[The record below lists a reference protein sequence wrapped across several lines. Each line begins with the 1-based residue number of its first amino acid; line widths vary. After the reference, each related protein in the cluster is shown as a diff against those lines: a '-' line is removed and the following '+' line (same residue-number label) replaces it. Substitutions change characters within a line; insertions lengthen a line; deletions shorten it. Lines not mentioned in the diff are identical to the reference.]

1 MRHNAQ
7 ITRRWWLLAS
17 TGAVG
22 ALCVA
27 REELLPRLLGDRL
40 TVTAPGLHLL
50 TGKPLEHLHNGSSLA
65 FDFQLSM
72 VDPARRTVIDRAL
85 ERFIISYDL
94 WEEKFAVDRQGP
106 KRHFASHLSATAAEN
121 WCFSN
126 VALAVEGLDA
136 DREFWLR
143 LEVHVEDPREMP
155 PLIGNQSL
163 NLNSLIELFSRTN
176 REGPADWKRE
186 AGPFRMSSLRRPRES
201 RSSLR

>member
-7 ITRRWWLLAS
+7 ITRRWWFLAS

-27 REELLPRLLGDRL
+27 MEELLPRLRSDRL
-40 TVTAPGLHLL
+40 TITAPGFHLL
-50 TGKPLEHLHNGSSLA
+50 TGKPLEHLRNGSSLA
-65 FDFQLSM
+65 FDFQLTM
-72 VDPARRTVIDRAL
+72 LDNGRRAILDRAL
-85 ERFIISYDL
+85 ERFVISYDL
-94 WEEKFAVDRQGP
+94 WEEKFAVDRQGA
-106 KRHFASHLSATAAEN
+106 KRQFASHLSATAAEN

-126 VALAVEGLDA
+126 ISLGVDTLNP

-143 LEVHVEDPREMP
+143 LEVHVEDPREKP
-155 PLIGNQSL
+155 QLVGNQSL

-186 AGPFRMSSLRRPRES
+186 AGPFRLRSLRSLRES
-201 RSSLR
+201 RSS